1 MTVIST
7 SIVQVKPDRFEEW
20 LDQIRRAKPILEGY
34 GAKNVRVLV
43 GLVAGQQTGTIV
55 VALEADDFAAAGAVQ
70 DKAIANPE
78 VREMMRVGDASP
90 ISGYQTSQFLD
101 VPL

>member
-1 MTVIST
+1 MTVVST
-7 SIVQVKPDRFEEW
+7 TIVQVKPDRFEEW
-20 LDQIRRAKPILEGY
+20 RDQIRKVKPILEGC
-34 GAKNVRVLV
+34 GGKNMRVLV

-55 VALEADDFAAAGAVQ
+55 VTLEADDFAAAGAVQ

-78 VREMMRVGDASP
+78 VRGMMTVGDASP
-90 ISGYQTSQFLD
+90 MSGFQTSQFID